1 MGKSE
6 EQMSQRDSGYERK
19 DRDAYFTPAWV
30 TEALLPHLP
39 ACRVIWEPAC
49 GTGQMVGVLSG
60 IAKVIATDI
69 ETGQDFLRAESFDGD
84 AIVTNPPYHRAT
96 ACAVADGFR
105 RRCGD
110 AAKDRLRPCQAAPT
124 FVLRPPGIRQE
135 AGADEADQ
143 VV

>member
-30 TEALLPHLP
+30 TEALLPHLL

-49 GTGQMVGVLSG
+49 GTGQMVGVFSG

-96 ACAVADGFR
+96 EFIERALS
-105 RRCGD
+105 
-110 AAKDRLRPCQAAPT
+110 LREVGVQS
-124 FVLRPPGIRQE
+124 RPPPRFGC
-135 AGADEADQ
+135 A
-143 VV
+143 